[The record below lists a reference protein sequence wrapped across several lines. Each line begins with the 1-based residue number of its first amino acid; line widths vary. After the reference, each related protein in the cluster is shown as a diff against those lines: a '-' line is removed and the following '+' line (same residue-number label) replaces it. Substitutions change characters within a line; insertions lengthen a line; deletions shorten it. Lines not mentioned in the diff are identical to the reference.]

1 MKFKENLHAIYLFSS
16 RIVCHLHHTIH
27 LIMKNTK
34 ITILYSSMDTV
45 LRICREKKRFKV
57 IDLYRVVLL
66 LFVVFE
72 GAFLKNNKI
81 SISERIKS
89 RIRKILG

>member
-1 MKFKENLHAIYLFSS
+1 
-16 RIVCHLHHTIH
+16 
-27 LIMKNTK
+27 MKNTK

-57 IDLYRVVLL
+57 IGLYRVVLL

-72 GAFLKNNKI
+72 ECSLKNNKI